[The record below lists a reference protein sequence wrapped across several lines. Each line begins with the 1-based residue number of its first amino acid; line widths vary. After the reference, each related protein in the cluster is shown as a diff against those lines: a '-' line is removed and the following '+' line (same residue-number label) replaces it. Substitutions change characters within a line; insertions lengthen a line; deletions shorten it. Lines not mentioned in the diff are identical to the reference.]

1 MTVSALLGMSVFLVI
16 CFALVMFA
24 ASRTLSYDRLSARGI
39 PARGI
44 LLAVSPTGRKV
55 GASWRRFEQRR
66 VRIDVEIPGRAPY
79 EVQATT
85 VFPLNLS
92 RDVLPGATVEL
103 RVDPRNPNL
112 LAIIGPGTG
121 FAQAAL
127 RTS

>member
-1 MTVSALLGMSVFLVI
+1 MSALGLSVFLIGI
-16 CFALVMFA
+16 CFALAKLA
-24 ASRTLSYDRLSARGI
+24 ATRTLSYDRLVANGI

-44 LLAVSPTGRKV
+44 LLAVSPIGRKV
-55 GASWRRFEQRR
+55 GATWRRFERRR
-66 VRIDVEIPGRAPY
+66 VRIDVEILGRAPY
-79 EVQATT
+79 EVQTTT